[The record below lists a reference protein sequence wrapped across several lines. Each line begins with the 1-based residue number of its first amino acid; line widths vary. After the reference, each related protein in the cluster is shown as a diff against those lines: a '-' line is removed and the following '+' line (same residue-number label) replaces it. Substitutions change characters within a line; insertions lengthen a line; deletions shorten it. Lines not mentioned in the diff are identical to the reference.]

1 MTGTDDALDLRRK
14 KLTYRS
20 NYTGTK
26 ETDLILGRFA
36 ARHLPTFSARQ
47 MDLYEAMLEA
57 GDPEIMSWVVRRA
70 PVPQAFDNEVTRL
83 LLRFDFQQTT
93 A

>member
-1 MTGTDDALDLRRK
+1 MTGTDEALDLRRK
-14 KLTYRS
+14 KLAYRS

-47 MDLYEAMLEA
+47 MDLYEKMLEA
-57 GDPEIMSWVVRRA
+57 GDPEILAWVVRRK
-70 PVPQAFDNEVTRL
+70 PVPREFDNDVTRL
-83 LLRFDFQQTT
+83 LLRFDFQQSE